1 MPLPMMLL
9 ILSVGI
15 YSIFTEPI
23 FELGHLNQFKCD
35 NRPCDLC
42 SLGNYQNNLKL
53 SQNVSYF
60 CLVTV
65 FADLSISRS
74 KSIRRIKFI

>member
-15 YSIFTEPI
+15 YSIFTKPTL
-23 FELGHLNQFKCD
+23 ELGHLNQFKCD
-35 NRPCDLC
+35 NRPCDLY

-53 SQNVSYF
+53 SQNVSF
-60 CLVTV
+60 IHSVMV

-74 KSIRRIKFI
+74 KSIRQIKFI